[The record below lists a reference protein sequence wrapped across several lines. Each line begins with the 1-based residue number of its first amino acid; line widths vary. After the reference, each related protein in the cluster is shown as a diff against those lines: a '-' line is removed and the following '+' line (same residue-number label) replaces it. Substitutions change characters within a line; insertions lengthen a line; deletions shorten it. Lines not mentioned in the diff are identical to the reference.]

1 MGVIV
6 ISRIERWEDWVNKE
20 RGGGGGGGKGT
31 GKEGMRGE
39 ILQ

>member
-20 RGGGGGGGKGT
+20 GGGGGKGT